1 MPETHLS
8 TCMSI
13 AGDFN
18 ETKMFVYEQDKY
30 KLNLVVY
37 TSSSKDRRTR
47 IYVYMYLALN
57 LTEKVHLVSKK
68 L

>member
-30 KLNLVVY
+30 KLNLVVK
-37 TSSSKDRRTR
+37 TDALE
-47 IYVYMYLALN
+47 YVYMYLALN
-57 LTEKVHLVSKK
+57 LTEKSSFGIKEIII
-68 L
+68 